1 MSHLGFEICGQ
12 IDNVDGAKGALF
24 DTNTTS
30 YAETFRDEGDF
41 GLGCHF
47 DTQLAG
53 SYNRA

>member
-12 IDNVDGAKGALF
+12 IDNVDGAKGALL
-24 DTNTTS
+24 DADTTS
-30 YAETFRDEGDF
+30 YAETFRNEGNF

-53 SYNRA
+53 SYNGA